1 MKNILAIAIASIATS
16 LIAAGPGGGGMQ
28 PGGPGGGG
36 NQPGGNQPGQPGGG
50 SSATFTFDTFLA
62 ASTATSGVIIRE
74 GVITGHE
81 SPTSVTAPASI
92 ASIAE
97 GAFAGCTT
105 LTSIDLSATSIT
117 EIPES
122 VFALCTAL
130 TTVTLPASC
139 TSIGANAFYGCTSL
153 SSVTAPG
160 VTKVGADAFH
170 GCASLTTIPPS
181 ATTLGKYSFAKTAL
195 SSVDAS
201 GVNLSEGAFSCCTSL
216 TEAKN
221 LPAELPTALFA
232 CDTSL
237 NSCDLSDVATFGAAS
252 LAGCDA
258 LKTLTLDDAATFGEY
273 AFAADTAT
281 LATMFSAGVLPDFAA
296 NTTAFLGRGYSVDGQ
311 SAAVFEAAPLV
322 DWLASEGSSYS
333 QPTSYSTA
341 DIDAWL
347 ADKSNLG
354 AIVSFCYADNA
365 DVKDESDVL
374 TVVLDGGEPIFTF
387 VPSSSS
393 AINVSV
399 VGTNDL
405 GSDFSED
412 NLTKTDNGDGSCA
425 YTSKNES
432 ANACFVRLKF
442 TKAW

>member
-1 MKNILAIAIASIATS
+1 MNRILAFAFVSIATS
-16 LIAAGPGGGGMQ
+16 LIAAGPGGGGNQ
-28 PGGPGGGG
+28 PGGGG
-36 NQPGGNQPGQPGGG
+36 NQPSGNQPGDPGGG
-50 SSATFTFDTFLA
+50 ASATFTFDTFLA
-62 ASTATSGVIIRE
+62 ASTATSGLIIRE

-122 VFALCTAL
+122 AFALCTAL

-170 GCASLTTIPPS
+170 GCASLATLPPS

-201 GVNLSEGAFSCCTSL
+201 GMNLSEGAFSCCTSL
-216 TEAKN
+216 TEAKH

-237 NSCDLSDVATFGAAS
+237 NSCDLSGVSTFGAAS

-258 LKTLTLDDAATFGEY
+258 LTALSLDGAAEFGDY
-273 AFAADTAT
+273 AFAAGTAT
-281 LATMFSAGVLPDFAA
+281 LATVFDSGALPDFTA
-296 NTTAFLGRGYSVDGQ
+296 NAIAFLGRGYSVDGE

-322 DWLASEGSSYS
+322 DWLANEGNSYS
-333 QPTSYSTA
+333 QPTSYGTA
-341 DIDAWL
+341 DIEAWL

-374 TVVLDGGEPIFTF
+374 TVKQLDGGEPIFTF

-412 NLTKTDNGDGSCA
+412 NLTKADNVNGSCT
-425 YTSKNES
+425 YTSKDEN
-432 ANACFVRLKF
+432 ADACFVRLKF